1 MTVPDEAAKALISL
15 LDELARLRG
24 RLVGAFRVVSEQQ
37 GCSELEMLVLT
48 AVVGAVSPPTVP
60 RIGRS
65 LGHPRQVIQRIAD
78 DLARRGLIGFRQNP
92 DHKRAR
98 LLVSTEAGRQ
108 LKAAADRHGLEIAG
122 NLIAGLE
129 AESLRATG
137 AALHAI
143 RERIE
148 LNLRGGNR
156 GGAS

>member
-1 MTVPDEAAKALISL
+1 MISL

-24 RLVGAFRVVSEQQ
+24 RLVGAFRAVAERQ
-37 GCSELEMLVLT
+37 GCSELGMFVLT
-48 AVVGAVSPPTVP
+48 AVVGANTLPTVP

-78 DLARRGLIGFRQNP
+78 DLEKRGLVGFLQNP

-98 LLVSTEAGRQ
+98 LLVPTEAGRQ

-122 NLIAGLE
+122 SLIAGLD
-129 AESLRATG
+129 AESLAGAG

-148 LNLRGGNR
+148 LNLRGDKPSDG
-156 GGAS
+156 S